1 MHPMRCRDDM
11 KTSIKKFQ
19 AGFTLVEAVVVIVI
33 TGIIAAVVAVFIR
46 APVQGYFD
54 SVARAE
60 LTDVADTALRRMTR
74 DLRLA
79 LPNSIRTGTNGTDQ
93 YVEFLMTS
101 SGGRYLDEDDS
112 LAAGDMILDFN
123 NGANLSFDVIGPP
136 PAIVPR
142 VDHIV
147 VYNLGPGMAPADAYQ
162 GGNRALVDSVA
173 GNRITLVT
181 NPFAAQSPS
190 MRSPGRRFQV
200 VTTPVTYGCENNTII
215 RSWGYPIVLN
225 QSLPPAGAGLQS
237 ALLATGVTGCAFS
250 YTNLA
255 NVRSG
260 LVGISITLQRNNET
274 ITLFQQV
281 HVDNTP

>member
-1 MHPMRCRDDM
+1 M
-11 KTSIKKFQ
+11 KTTFKQFQ

-46 APVQGYFD
+46 GPVQGYFD

-79 LPNSIRTGTNGTDQ
+79 LPNSIRTGTNGTGQ
-93 YVEFLMTS
+93 YMEFLMTS
-101 SGGRYLDEDDS
+101 AGGRYLDEDDS
-112 LAAGDMILDFN
+112 PGAGAMILDFN
-123 NGANLSFDVIGPP
+123 DSTKVQFDVIGPP
-136 PAIVPR
+136 PVAIP
-142 VDHIV
+142 DEDQIV
-147 VYNLGPGMAPADAYQ
+147 VYNLGPGIEPADAYQ
-162 GGNRALVDSVA
+162 GGNRALVTGVS
-173 GNRITLVT
+173 GNRITLAT
-181 NPFAAQSPS
+181 NPFAVQSPS
-190 MRSPGRRFQV
+190 MRSPGRRFQI
-200 VTTPVTYGCENNTII
+200 VTTPVTYGCVGNTIV
-215 RSWGYPIVLN
+215 RYWRYPIALS
-225 QSLPPAGAGLQS
+225 QPLPPGAGSQS

-250 YTNLA
+250 YTTLS

-260 LVGISITLQRNNET
+260 LVGISITLQRNDES

>member
-1 MHPMRCRDDM
+1 M
-11 KTSIKKFQ
+11 
-19 AGFTLVEAVVVIVI
+19 VIVI

-79 LPNSIRTGTNGTDQ
+79 LPNSIRTGANGTGQ

-101 SGGRYLDEDDS
+101 TGGRYLDEDDNPS
-112 LAAGDMILDFN
+112 SGNILDFN
-123 NGANLSFDVIGPP
+123 NSASPSLQFDVIGPT
-136 PAIVPR
+136 PAISGG
-142 VDHIV
+142 DQIV
-147 VYNLGPGMAPADAYQ
+147 VYNLGPGISPADAYE
-162 GGNRALVDSVA
+162 GNNRATVASVA
-173 GNRITLVT
+173 GNTVTLT
-181 NPFAAQSPS
+181 ANPFPAQSPS
-190 MRSPGRRFQV
+190 MRSPGYRFQV
-200 VTTPVTYGCENNTII
+200 VTTPVTYGCVGNTIT
-215 RSWGYPIVLN
+215 RYWGYPIQLN
-225 QSLPPAGAGLQS
+225 QPLPPAGAGLQS